1 MAGIEFYISII
12 GPQSSSE
19 HVYLGLTDI
28 GLREGHLPGQVT
40 ALDHVIVHQSEITHS
55 GRGEILRQWHTQSPC
70 AHNQHAR

>member
-1 MAGIEFYISII
+1 MNILKQGTGVIGFKPAKAGIEFYISII

-40 ALDHVIVHQSEITHS
+40 ALDHVIVH
-55 GRGEILRQWHTQSPC
+55 
-70 AHNQHAR
+70 